1 MARPLKRPKIE
12 SLLDIVFKRF
22 ETFKDPRK
30 SPTKIE
36 LSDFLKSAYSIF
48 HLKHPSL
55 LSFEKQYK
63 QEELIHHNLKRLMNI
78 KNIPSDTH
86 LRDVLDLVDHNQY
99 REVFKDVFSHIQ
111 QTKLLEQFSFID
123 IEDKKYYLL
132 AVDGTG
138 YFSSNK
144 VRCKQCSLYHEDN
157 DEKQT
162 RFGHNVLAASL
173 VHPNKKE
180 VISFYPEPIM
190 KQDGIKKNDCEYN
203 AFKRFLER
211 FKQDHPKL
219 RVIFL
224 LDALYANTAL
234 VKLLEGYDYPYIIS
248 VKETKS
254 TLFMKF
260 REQQKSELTIKEVDT
275 FELGDKVKKLKTKT
289 YEYAQNLQLNQDRD
303 SSKVHFV
310 NFKENISWTNRK
322 GELKEEVKKFSYI
335 TNIETTPTS
344 IRMIVQGGRTR
355 WKIENET
362 FNTLKNQGYNLEHN
376 YGHGNNNLSLNFI
389 NTMFLTFL
397 LDQVQQASCQKFK
410 RLLERMGTKRA
421 LWEKIRSIFDICI
434 FEDWDNF
441 WGVVLKEQPP
451 NTG

>member
-1 MARPLKRPKIE
+1 
-12 SLLDIVFKRF
+12 
-22 ETFKDPRK
+22 
-30 SPTKIE
+30 
-36 LSDFLKSAYSIF
+36 
-48 HLKHPSL
+48 
-55 LSFEKQYK
+55 
-63 QEELIHHNLKRLMNI
+63 
-78 KNIPSDTH
+78 
-86 LRDVLDLVDHNQY
+86 
-99 REVFKDVFSHIQ
+99 
-111 QTKLLEQFSFID
+111 
-123 IEDKKYYLL
+123 
-132 AVDGTG
+132 
-138 YFSSNK
+138 
-144 VRCKQCSLYHEDN
+144 
-157 DEKQT
+157 
-162 RFGHNVLAASL
+162 
-173 VHPNKKE
+173 
-180 VISFYPEPIM
+180 M

-203 AFKRFLER
+203 AFKRLLER

-234 VKLLEGYDYPYIIS
+234 VRLLEGYDYPYIIS

-260 REQQKSELTIKEVDT
+260 REQQRSKLTIKEVDT

-362 FNTLKNQGYNLEHN
+362 FNTLKNQDYNLEHN

-421 LWEKIRSIFDICI
+421 LWEKIRAIFDICI